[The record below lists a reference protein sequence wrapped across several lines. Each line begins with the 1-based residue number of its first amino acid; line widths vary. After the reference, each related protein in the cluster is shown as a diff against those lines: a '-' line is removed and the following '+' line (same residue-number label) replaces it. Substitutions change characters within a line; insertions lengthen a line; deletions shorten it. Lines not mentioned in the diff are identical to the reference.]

1 MQITRRSLVCLIVS
15 LVLSLA
21 IDIGVAV
28 TASKTTDEGAHA
40 SYGMNVLHFKPD
52 RRANGFYD
60 SQMPI
65 SALNA
70 VPLAIG
76 SYLQARQLLPR
87 TSKVLGDFKVARSA
101 TILAT
106 LLLNVLVFLWAYDLY
121 GEWPAMASCLLCML
135 SPNLIANGT
144 LTTTDMYCAVGM
156 VGSLFVFHRFL
167 LRPTMVN
174 ALFGG
179 LALAL
184 AQITKSFV
192 LVLYPVTFVILA
204 VVMLRRTTRQS
215 LPPKRALAF
224 AGFAALWFLAVINL
238 TYSFDRTF
246 APLNS
251 YKFETTFFNRVQ
263 NTPLL
268 NHVPVPVP
276 YPFLQGLDMTKQSE
290 ETGRS
295 YGNVYLLGQL
305 RDPHDPRF
313 RPFKSYYV
321 VAWFYKTPIGLQ
333 ILFFLGLFWIARNRA
348 LDDFIRGE
356 APLLMAATVL
366 VLWLSFS
373 KAQMGIRHILPA
385 LAVEIVITAAA
396 FHNFP
401 ANRRPAK
408 FLLVGL
414 VIWQAASVAS
424 YYPQMIPY
432 MNEWLHDRRFAYR
445 ILSDSN
451 LDWGQ
456 DQDIVDRYL
465 QNNPDVVLDPP
476 RPVTGRILV
485 RADRLTGVYRR
496 DRCCT
501 YLEKQYVPVAQVGYA
516 HFLFVIPPQ
525 EEAGAR

>member
-1 MQITRRSLVCLIVS
+1 MHITRRSLICLIVS
-15 LVLSLA
+15 LVFSFA

-28 TASKTTDEGAHA
+28 TASTTTDEGGHA
-40 SYGMNVLHFKPD
+40 NYGLNVLHFEPD
-52 RRANGFYD
+52 HRKNGFYD

-87 TSKVLGDFKVARSA
+87 ASEVLGHFKVTRSA

-106 LLLNVLVFLWAYDLY
+106 LLLNVLVFWWTYDLY

-167 LRPTMVN
+167 LRPTVVN
-174 ALFGG
+174 ALFSG

-184 AQITKSFV
+184 AQVTKSFV

-215 LPPKRALAF
+215 LPPKRVLAF

-246 APLNS
+246 APLSS
-251 YKFETTFFNRVQ
+251 YKFETVFFDRVQ
-263 NTPLL
+263 NTPLMS
-268 NHVPVPVP
+268 HVPVPVP
-276 YPFLQGLDMTKQSE
+276 YPFLQGLDMTKRSE

-295 YGNVYLLGQL
+295 YGDVYLLGQL
-305 RDPHDPRF
+305 RDPRDPSF

-333 ILFFLGLFWIARNRA
+333 ILFFLGLFWIARNRT
-348 LDDFIRGE
+348 LDDFICSE
-356 APLLMAATVL
+356 ASLLMASTVL

-373 KAQMGIRHILPA
+373 RTQIGIRHTLPA
-385 LAVEIVITAAA
+385 LAVEVVIAAAA
-396 FHNFP
+396 FNSFP
-401 ANRRPAK
+401 AKRRPAK

-414 VIWQAASVAS
+414 VIWQAVSVAS

-432 MNEWLHDRRFAYR
+432 MNEWLHDRRFAYQ

-476 RPVTGRILV
+476 KLVTGRILV
-485 RADRLTGVYRR
+485 RADRLTGVYRW
-496 DRCCT
+496 DSCCT
-501 YLEKQYVPVAQVGYA
+501 YLEKQYLPVAQVGYA
-516 HFLFVIPPQ
+516 HFLFVIPPKD
-525 EEAGAR
+525 EAGAR

>member
-179 LALAL
+179 LARVSSDHQVFRPGSISRNLCDPGGGDA
-184 AQITKSFV
+184 AAYNPSVFTTQTSFSVRRVCSFV
-192 LVLYPVTFVILA
+192 VP
-204 VVMLRRTTRQS
+204 RRNQ
-215 LPPKRALAF
+215 P
-224 AGFAALWFLAVINL
+224 
-238 TYSFDRTF
+238 
-246 APLNS
+246 
-251 YKFETTFFNRVQ
+251 
-263 NTPLL
+263 
-268 NHVPVPVP
+268 
-276 YPFLQGLDMTKQSE
+276 
-290 ETGRS
+290 
-295 YGNVYLLGQL
+295 YLLL
-305 RDPHDPRF
+305 
-313 RPFKSYYV
+313 
-321 VAWFYKTPIGLQ
+321 
-333 ILFFLGLFWIARNRA
+333 
-348 LDDFIRGE
+348 
-356 APLLMAATVL
+356 
-366 VLWLSFS
+366 
-373 KAQMGIRHILPA
+373 
-385 LAVEIVITAAA
+385 
-396 FHNFP
+396 
-401 ANRRPAK
+401 
-408 FLLVGL
+408 
-414 VIWQAASVAS
+414 
-424 YYPQMIPY
+424 
-432 MNEWLHDRRFAYR
+432 
-445 ILSDSN
+445 
-451 LDWGQ
+451 
-456 DQDIVDRYL
+456 
-465 QNNPDVVLDPP
+465 
-476 RPVTGRILV
+476 
-485 RADRLTGVYRR
+485 
-496 DRCCT
+496 
-501 YLEKQYVPVAQVGYA
+501 
-516 HFLFVIPPQ
+516 
-525 EEAGAR
+525 